1 MTVKGDYKA
10 LDALLADDLIY
21 VHSNGNVDNEKT
33 FLEGL
38 TSGRSKYHSIEPI
51 DMKARALGDLVFI
64 DGRAKVKVE
73 SNGQVNDLL
82 LTYLDVWAKRNGTW
96 QMVHWHSARMPPPA
110 PPVPPAPP
118 APPRPRSLPPIRGG
132 SRSLLPAAAIHAA
145 PATPGGLPKCVR
157 TTAVGPSP
165 PSRSV

>member
-1 MTVKGDYKA
+1 MTIIRTLSAVALATAVTAPALAQSAVDEAKAAERQRFEVTVKGDYKA
-10 LDALLADDLIY
+10 LDALLGDDLIY

-51 DMKARALGDLVFI
+51 DMNARALGGFVFI

-82 LTYLDVWAKRNGTW
+82 LTYLDVWVKRDGKW
-96 QMVHWHSARMPPPA
+96 QMVHWHSARMA
-110 PPVPPAPP
+110 A
-118 APPRPRSLPPIRGG
+118 
-132 SRSLLPAAAIHAA
+132 PAAAAPAA
-145 PATPGGLPKCVR
+145 PK
-157 TTAVGPSP
+157 
-165 PSRSV
+165 

>member
-110 PPVPPAPP
+110 P
-118 APPRPRSLPPIRGG
+118 RPR
-132 SRSLLPAAAIHAA
+132 
-145 PATPGGLPKCVR
+145 
-157 TTAVGPSP
+157 
-165 PSRSV
+165 PSRSAPKPVSAQRCDTSVDSSADHRRHDGLHQAFPEQERERRRRSAWPR

>member
-1 MTVKGDYKA
+1 MTMIRTLSAFALTAAFAAPAFAQPALDEVKAAEKKRFEVTVKKDYKA

-33 FLEGL
+33 FLESL
-38 TSGRSKYHSIEPI
+38 TSGRSKYHSIEPLT
-51 DMKARALGDLVFI
+51 MNARQLGDLVFI

-73 SNGQVNDLL
+73 TNRQVNDLL

-110 PPVPPAPP
+110 PPAPPAPLVPPAPP
-118 APPRPRSLPPIRGG
+118 KL
-132 SRSLLPAAAIHAA
+132 
-145 PATPGGLPKCVR
+145 
-157 TTAVGPSP
+157 
-165 PSRSV
+165 

>member
-51 DMKARALGDLVFI
+51 DMKARASSATSSSSTAA
-64 DGRAKVKVE
+64 AKVKVE

-82 LTYLDVWAKRNGTW
+82 LTYLDVWTKRNGTW

-110 PPVPPAPP
+110 APGRRRRQPGSAPKSRRVRSSVP
-118 APPRPRSLPPIRGG
+118 S
-132 SRSLLPAAAIHAA
+132 
-145 PATPGGLPKCVR
+145 
-157 TTAVGPSP
+157 
-165 PSRSV
+165 